1 MLRNVVRKKTGLCGK
16 NSQFGKPLL
25 SKKKVEFIF
34 HFRTSGTFLVFIKKS
49 PFWVIDWNYVVGIG
63 EHMDVCV
70 CLCLCL
76 CLFFC
81 LSFWGL
87 DCWKMFQRGC
97 AAITIATWLVFP
109 SCTRASHTAKINEAK
124 FQMTMDSFGQYQKVQ
139 KCDSDARFVQVIFH
153 HSIAKR
159 DHMANLMV
167 LRFSMQWFTYNL
179 IIDWLGCLTNG
190 THVIL
195 YGDTC
200 PSVY

>member
-1 MLRNVVRKKTGLCGK
+1 MHKFWREFGKHSTKHKRYNHSECLCLCSACLNVGLCMWVGK
-16 NSQFGKPLL
+16 CAKERCQKKNGIMWEEFPVWETPVIK
-25 SKKKVEFIF
+25 KKKVEFIF

-97 AAITIATWLVFP
+97 VAITIATWLVFP

-124 FQMTMDSFGQYQKVQ
+124 FQMTMDSSGQYQKVQ
-139 KCDSDARFVQVIFH
+139 KCESDI
-153 HSIAKR
+153 SLSK
-159 DHMANLMV
+159 L
-167 LRFSMQWFTYNL
+167 
-179 IIDWLGCLTNG
+179 
-190 THVIL
+190 
-195 YGDTC
+195 
-200 PSVY
+200 